1 MALTKSISRDTS
13 PRDTLSR
20 DDVRAS
26 ILQASIALMNEGGLG
41 ALSMREVARRAGVS
55 HQAPYHY
62 FADREAILAELAGDG
77 FDRLHDYMVSAV
89 GLARNSRAD
98 KNRALGEAYI
108 RFALNNPEVFRL
120 MFRAEMCDLSRYP
133 EAKAKADRC
142 FELVAS
148 TLGAGP
154 GVSIDDKGS
163 PDLVPVIAAWSA
175 AHGLATLMLEGKLGE
190 AFGETVDQREEA
202 ARRILAFTSQQ
213 FSR

>member
-1 MALTKSISRDTS
+1 MTVTKTISRDAT
-13 PRDTLSR
+13 SR

-77 FDRLHDYMVSAV
+77 FDRLYDYMVSAI

-98 KNRALGEAYI
+98 KNRAMGEAYI

-120 MFRAEMCDLSRYP
+120 MFRVEMCDLSRYP
-133 EAKAKADRC
+133 DMKAKADKC
-142 FELVAS
+142 FQLVAD
-148 TLGAGP
+148 TLGAG
-154 GVSIDDKGS
+154 SATDKTS
-163 PDLVPVIAAWSA
+163 PDLAPVIAAWST

-190 AFGETVDQREEA
+190 AFGDTLDQREEA
-202 ARRILAFTSQQ
+202 AKRILAFTASQ
-213 FSR
+213 FSK